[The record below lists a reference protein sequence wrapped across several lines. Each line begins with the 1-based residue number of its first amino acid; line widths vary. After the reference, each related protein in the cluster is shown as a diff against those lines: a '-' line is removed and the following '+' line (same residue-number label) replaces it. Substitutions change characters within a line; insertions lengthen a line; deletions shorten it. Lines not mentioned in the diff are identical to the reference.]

1 MRQFILRGTIPQA
14 FFVRGHCRYYSRA
27 ASKFVEEATNP
38 DNKTQIYI
46 SRTQN
51 PFINLSI
58 EHYLLQKTPADSTIL
73 FLYTN
78 ENSIVM
84 GRNQNVWNEVNLHAV
99 QHADEKISLVRRRS
113 GGGTVFHDAGN
124 VNYCVIFPTSK
135 FDRDRHAEMIVR
147 ALHKLG
153 VTTAMVNARHDIVLQ
168 KTRPNTPKTRKVS
181 GSAYKVTRERSLHH
195 GTCLLSSPNLR
206 SITDYLR
213 SPAKRFIKSRGV
225 ESVGSTISNAKVK
238 SNKAFEDAVVKEF
251 NEMYDKREPIILTEA
266 VKEVPEIV
274 KGIEEL
280 TVGNEHFSTKP
291 ELTNLEIVP
300 RLDILTDSSIY
311 IYYRRYKEG

>member
-14 FFVRGHCRYYSRA
+14 FFVRGHCRYASSRA
-27 ASKFVEEATNP
+27 ASKFIKEATNP
-38 DNKTQIYI
+38 DNKSQIYI

-78 ENSIVM
+78 ENSIVL

-99 QHADEKISLVRRRS
+99 RYSDEKISLVRRRS

-124 VNYCVIFPTSK
+124 VNYCVIFPTSE
-135 FDRDRHAEMIVR
+135 FDRDRHAEMVVR

-153 VTTAMVNARHDIVLQ
+153 VTTAVVNARHDIVLQ
-168 KTRPNTPKTRKVS
+168 KTDPNTPTRKVS

-225 ESVGSTISNAKVK
+225 ESVGSAISNAKVK

-251 NEMYDKREPIILTEA
+251 NEMYGHREPIILTEA

-274 KGIEEL
+274 KGIKEL

-311 IYYRRYKEG
+311 IYYRRCKEG